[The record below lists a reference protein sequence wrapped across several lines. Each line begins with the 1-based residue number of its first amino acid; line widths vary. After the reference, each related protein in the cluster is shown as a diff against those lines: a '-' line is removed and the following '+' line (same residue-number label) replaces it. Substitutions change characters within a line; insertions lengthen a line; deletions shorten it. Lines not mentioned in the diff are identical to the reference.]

1 MSEGQKVPFYVM
13 PMYQTTLRGLM
24 KARIEPDRVLPLF
37 SQVLDGVEAAH
48 LMGVWHRDLKPE
60 NILCDQDR
68 GAIVVADFGIAHF
81 EEEEIYTAVETRN
94 ADRLANF
101 QYAAPEQRVRGR
113 AVDARA
119 DIFALGLIL
128 NELFTGEILQ
138 GSGHR
143 TIANVAP
150 HLAYIDEIVDAMVR
164 QSPSERPHNVA
175 EVKNELKRR
184 GNEFIVAQR
193 ISELKRTVVPQG
205 EIDDPLILNPVRLVD
220 VDYNGDTLFF
230 TLSPTANSNWKQC
243 FGNIGSYQSVLG
255 KGPSRFAWDSDRAV
269 IQATEQEAPL
279 IVEHFKTYVDQANA
293 AYLEFVKETKRQTE
307 ERARREI
314 QRQLEI
320 EEKRQRL
327 LQKIRLPARGE

>member
-1 MSEGQKVPFYVM
+1 K
-13 PMYQTTLRGLM
+13 
-24 KARIEPDRVLPLF
+24 
-37 SQVLDGVEAAH
+37 H
-48 LMGVWHRDLKPE
+48 E

-150 HLAYIDEIVDAMVR
+150 HLAYIDEIVDTMERSSA
-164 QSPSERPHNVA
+164 SERP
-175 EVKNELKRR
+175 
-184 GNEFIVAQR
+184 GNEA
-193 ISELKRTVVPQG
+193 
-205 EIDDPLILNPVRLVD
+205 
-220 VDYNGDTLFF
+220 
-230 TLSPTANSNWKQC
+230 
-243 FGNIGSYQSVLG
+243 
-255 KGPSRFAWDSDRAV
+255 
-269 IQATEQEAPL
+269 
-279 IVEHFKTYVDQANA
+279 
-293 AYLEFVKETKRQTE
+293 
-307 ERARREI
+307 
-314 QRQLEI
+314 
-320 EEKRQRL
+320 
-327 LQKIRLPARGE
+327 